1 MELKGYINSIQTL
14 GAVDGPGVRFVV
26 FMQGCPLRCVCCHN
40 PETHKIG
47 EGKRYTPKEIAE
59 KAEKYKEYFGES
71 GGITLS
77 GGEPLLQPEFAA
89 ELFRLCREKGINTC
103 LDTSGCVYNETVDK
117 LLDYCDL
124 VLLDIKYT
132 NEQDYK
138 KYAGCEYN
146 SVLDFLKIL
155 NGKGIPT
162 WLRQVII
169 PDLNDT
175 EDNIKKLKEIAIS
188 HKCVQKTEL
197 LPFKKICE
205 TKYNNMGL
213 DFPLK
218 DTPQPTTELM
228 RKLNSILNQ
237 KEVSL

>member
-1 MELKGYINSIQTL
+1 MDMELKGYINSIQTL

-47 EGKRYTPKEIAE
+47 EGKCYTPKEIAE
-59 KAEKYKEYFGES
+59 RAEKYKEYFGES

-124 VLLDIKYT
+124 VMLDIKYT

-155 NGKGIPT
+155 NQKGIPT

-175 EDNIKKLKEIAIS
+175 EDNIQNLKQIANS
-188 HKCVQKTEL
+188 HECVQKTEL

-237 KEVSL
+237 K